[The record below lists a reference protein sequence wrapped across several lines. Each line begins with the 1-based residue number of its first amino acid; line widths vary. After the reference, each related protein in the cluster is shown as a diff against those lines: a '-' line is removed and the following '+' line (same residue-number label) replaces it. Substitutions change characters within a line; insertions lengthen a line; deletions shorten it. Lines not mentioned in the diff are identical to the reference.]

1 MSQKIVKGLEQI
13 RPVLEDKKFLLVRD
27 SAYDYLKIKE
37 FFDALPH
44 VAFSEFT
51 PNPLYEQVCKGIEL
65 FNKEQ
70 CELIVAVGG
79 GSTIDV
85 AKCIKL
91 YCKMDSSTNYLK
103 QETFDSGITLI
114 AIPTTA
120 GTGSESTRHAVIY
133 YEGVKQS
140 ISHPS
145 IVPDYAVLEPS
156 VLKTLPVYQKKCTM
170 LDALCQAIESW
181 WSVNSTDESIGY
193 SKKAIEAIKSNW
205 EEYIFENTD
214 SAAEQIMQA
223 ANYAGRA
230 INITATTAAHAM
242 SYKITSMYK
251 FPHGHAVAICMPE
264 VWEYMLE
271 HTKDCI
277 DGRGTAY
284 LDTILSQIAEM
295 IDLPYFKAMIG
306 KLAMSYPTA
315 EDKEDDLN
323 VLAASVNPV
332 RLKNNPVALSAEVL
346 REMYG
351 RIVRQ

>member
-1 MSQKIVKGLEQI
+1 MRQIIVKGLEQI
-13 RPVLEDKKFLLVRD
+13 GPILKGRKFLLVRD

-37 FFDALPH
+37 FFDAVPH
-44 VAFSEFT
+44 VEFSDFT
-51 PNPLYEQVCKGIEL
+51 PNPLYEQVCKGVEL
-65 FNKEQ
+65 FNQKQ

-91 YCKMDSSTNYLK
+91 YCKMDSRINYLK

-114 AIPTTA
+114 AVPTTA

-133 YEGVKQS
+133 YEGAKQS
-140 ISHPS
+140 ISHTS

-181 WSVNSTDESIGY
+181 WSVNSTDESISY
-193 SKKAIEAIKSNW
+193 SQKAIEEIKTSW
-205 EEYIFENTD
+205 DEYIFENTD
-214 SAAEQIMQA
+214 RAAEQIMQA

-242 SYKITSMYK
+242 SYKITSMYNL
-251 FPHGHAVAICMPE
+251 PHGHAVAVCMPE

-271 HTKDCI
+271 HTEDCI
-277 DGRGTAY
+277 DSRGSVYFEYT
-284 LDTILSQIAEM
+284 LTQIARM
-295 IDLPYFKAMIG
+295 IDLSYFKVMMEKMEMIYPVAIN
-306 KLAMSYPTA
+306 KEAEIEALAQ
-315 EDKEDDLN
+315 
-323 VLAASVNPV
+323 SVNPV
-332 RLKNNPVALSAEVL
+332 RLKNNPVALSTDVL
-346 REMYG
+346 EDMYR
-351 RIVRQ
+351 RIVK

>member
-1 MSQKIVKGLEQI
+1 MGQNIVEGIETIKDVIAG
-13 RPVLEDKKFLLVRD
+13 RKFLLVRD
-27 SAYDYLKIKE
+27 SAYDFLDIKR
-37 FFDALPH
+37 FFDDYPH
-44 VAFSEFT
+44 VEFSGFT
-51 PNPLYEQVCKGIEL
+51 PNPLYEQVCRGVEL
-65 FNKEQ
+65 FNRQ
-70 CELIVAVGG
+70 DCEMIVAVGG

-91 YCKMDSSTNYLK
+91 YCKMDGDVNYLT
-103 QETFDSGITLI
+103 QELSDSGIPLI

-140 ISHPS
+140 ISHAS

-181 WSVNSTDESIGY
+181 WSVNSNDESIGY
-193 SKKAIEAIKSNW
+193 SKRAMQMIKENW
-205 EEYIFENTD
+205 EAYIYKNTD
-214 SAAEQIMQA
+214 ESAGKIMTA

-242 SYKITSMYK
+242 SYKLTSLYEL
-251 FPHGHAVAICMPE
+251 PHGHAVAICMPK

-271 HTKDCI
+271 HPEECI
-277 DGRGTAY
+277 DAGGEKAF
-284 LDTILSQIAEM
+284 LDTMKDIASIISLDDFKKMMEKLELLAPISCEKDKDLDIL
-295 IDLPYFKAMIG
+295 
-306 KLAMSYPTA
+306 T
-315 EDKEDDLN
+315 
-323 VLAASVNPV
+323 ASVNPV
-332 RLKNNPVALSAEVL
+332 RLKNNPVALSSEVL
-346 REMYG
+346 KDMYR

>member
-1 MSQKIVKGLEQI
+1 MNQTIVKGLKQI
-13 RPVLEDKKFLLVRD
+13 RPVLEGKKFLLVRD
-27 SAYDYLKIKE
+27 SAYNYLKIKDY
-37 FFDALPH
+37 FDAIPH
-44 VAFSEFT
+44 VEFSDFT
-51 PNPLYEQVCKGIEL
+51 PNPLYEQVCKGIEIY
-65 FNKEQ
+65 NQEQ

-91 YCKMDSSTNYLK
+91 YCRMDSSVNYLK
-103 QETFDSGITLI
+103 QETFDSGIILI

-120 GTGSESTRHAVIY
+120 GTGSECTRHAVIY
-133 YEGVKQS
+133 YEGAKQS

-193 SKKAIEAIKSNW
+193 AKKAIEAIKANW
-205 EEYIFENTD
+205 EEYVFENTD
-214 SAAEQIMQA
+214 NAAEKIMQA
-223 ANYAGRA
+223 ANDAGRA

-242 SYKITSMYK
+242 SYKITSLYQ
-251 FPHGHAVAICMPE
+251 FPHGHAVAVCMPE
-264 VWEYMLE
+264 VWEYMLQ
-271 HTKDCI
+271 HTENCI
-277 DGRGTAY
+277 DGRGEEY
-284 LDTILSQIAEM
+284 LETTLAQIART
-295 IDLPYFKAMIG
+295 IDLPYFKGMVE
-306 KLAMSYPTA
+306 KLEMNYPST
-315 EDKEDDLN
+315 ENKEADLE

-351 RIVRQ
+351 RIIYE